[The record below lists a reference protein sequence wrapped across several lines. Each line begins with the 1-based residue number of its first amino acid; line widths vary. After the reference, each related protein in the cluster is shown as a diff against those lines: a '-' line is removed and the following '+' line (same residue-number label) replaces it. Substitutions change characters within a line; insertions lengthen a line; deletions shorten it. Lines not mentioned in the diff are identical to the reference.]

1 MYGEERLK
9 EYCKVERIEPGWNKV
24 LSKYKINWIIHES
37 NSMLSAFL
45 LERED
50 WKIIYAD
57 KVASIFVRNT
67 PENQYIIN
75 KYAYVEEMVKNI
87 DGCDRIVRR
96 EKIFSPLSPP
106 SPTGGR
112 GK

>member
-1 MYGEERLK
+1 M
-9 EYCKVERIEPGWNKV
+9 
-24 LSKYKINWIIHES
+24 
-37 NSMLSAFL
+37 
-45 LERED
+45 
-50 WKIIYAD
+50 
-57 KVASIFVRNT
+57 RNT